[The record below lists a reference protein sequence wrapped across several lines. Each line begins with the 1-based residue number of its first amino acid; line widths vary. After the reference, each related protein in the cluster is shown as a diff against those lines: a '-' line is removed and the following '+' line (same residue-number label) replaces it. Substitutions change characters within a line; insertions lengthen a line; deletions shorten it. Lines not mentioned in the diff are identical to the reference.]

1 MILKEHQTA
10 PRSLSKENQV
20 RRALY
25 RSPLAVIVAARSRT
39 GPPAPR
45 TSPPTYEAQAERENW
60 DSRPGPPRSPQ
71 HPSPHHHP
79 TGLPQPQAEHP
90 NSNPVPDTA
99 EATPLKAA
107 PGNRLT
113 EATVFQRTTEARF
126 PRPKTRTI
134 QPALAPSPTP
144 LLPTELESHTPEPSV
159 RVDHCT
165 HDRDIALPGD
175 CKLLY
180 ME

>member
-1 MILKEHQTA
+1 M
-10 PRSLSKENQV
+10 
-20 RRALY
+20 Y
-25 RSPLAVIVAARSRT
+25 PLPLVVIGAARSKT

-45 TSPPTYEAQAERENW
+45 TSPPTYESQAERENW
-60 DSRPGPPRSPQ
+60 DSRPGPPRRPQ

-99 EATPLKAA
+99 EATLLKTA

-113 EATVFQRTTEARF
+113 EATVFQWTAEARF

-134 QPALAPSPTP
+134 QPALAPSSAP
-144 LLPTELESHTPEPSV
+144 LIPTELESHTLEPSV
-159 RVDHCT
+159 RVDYCSN
-165 HDRDIALPGD
+165 DRNSALPGD